1 MMLSQHGQWSG
12 RERMR
17 PDPRT
22 PNLESR
28 QVGEKGAALVTV
40 LLFVVLVFILI
51 TAMLSV
57 TGNEVVIAG
66 LQRDGVRATE
76 LAQAGIQE
84 AVTRIMAGRP
94 YMVFT
99 SSLAPAC
106 PASPQCVSVRII
118 NQYNG
123 DGSAYLEIQ
132 ADATVGRSTRRLSR
146 LVLSQAIS
154 YPPDITFAASVT
166 ETGSAAITCGDA
178 YARTFLQYKD
188 YPTNS
193 ACPTKPQPVTNAG
206 WRVSKVSPGP
216 VTACYRAR
224 PWMPGQGTD
233 CALANAGS
241 GGKSTDNN
249 QNVQA
254 WYPSMRLGASQTSSV
269 GQDILGF
276 QANAAPANSC
286 LPTNPAYN
294 ATLPG
299 GAILQNELSGSG
311 VPMYGYDTDT
321 PPMLTKPSGQPV
333 ASQASGSGNLN
344 GTYTFVVTYWTASGE
359 SYASDASLP
368 ISVTNKNINL
378 SSIPIGPAGT
388 VARGIYAFKS
398 AGQPGARLSSSY
410 RLAGVIPNNT
420 ATTFTV
426 DVDLLPNVSGGPTL
440 PTWTTPLPTTNVSQ
454 LDPDLFPCGLPYKWV
469 PMDYPTLTDENGAPL
484 SGGDVAGR
492 RWFKTIVFEQ
502 WLKNYWWFDES
513 QLTFTKRGNGHGT
526 QPCVDDICV
535 KVNVTD
541 SSPSVQPDLLQYP
554 QFGAVPPFPDF
565 STFTS
570 NYDCKISGGGVLN
583 SLPVP
588 CTKPDGSASTTDLG
602 CQNPPM
608 TGCTTNSKVIEMDG
622 NWTINGNI
630 GGHGTIIVNG
640 DLVVNGTFTYWGTI
654 VVNGTLQAGT
664 GNVNV
669 YGGLVAQDTLKLIGN
684 ITVQG
689 GTTVGGTPPSGPAN
703 VIGKAWWQR

>member
-1 MMLSQHGQWSG
+1 MFGSRISDPGSRI
-12 RERMR
+12 RER
-17 PDPRT
+17 
-22 PNLESR
+22 
-28 QVGEKGAALVTV
+28 GAALVTV

-84 AVTRIMAGRP
+84 AVTRVMAGRP

-99 SSLAPAC
+99 SALAPAC
-106 PASPQCVSVRII
+106 PASPQCVTIRVV

-123 DGSAYLEIQ
+123 DGAAYLEIQ
-132 ADATVGRSTRRLSR
+132 ADATVGRSTRRLSA

-193 ACPTKPQPVTNAG
+193 ACPSKPPPVTNAG
-206 WRVSKVSPGP
+206 YRVSAVAPNLVNP
-216 VTACYRAR
+216 CYKAR
-224 PWMPGQGTD
+224 PWMQGSGTG
-233 CALANAGS
+233 CALENANATAN
-241 GGKSTDNN
+241 KSSDNN
-249 QNVQA
+249 QHVQS
-254 WYPSMRLGASQTSSV
+254 WYPGIRLGASASSSV
-269 GQDILGF
+269 GLDILGF
-276 QANAAPANSC
+276 RANAVPANSC

-299 GAILQNELSGSG
+299 GAILQNELPGGG
-311 VPMYGYDTDT
+311 VNMYGYDTDT
-321 PPMLTKPSGQPV
+321 PPLLTAPLGQPT
-333 ASQASGSGNLN
+333 AAPAGGSGALN

-359 SYASDASLP
+359 SYGSLASAP
-368 ISVTNKNINL
+368 ITVTNRNINL
-378 SSIPIGPAGT
+378 STIPLGPGGT

-398 AGQPGARLSSSY
+398 AGQPGATLSTSS

-420 ATTFTV
+420 AGVTFTI
-426 DVDLLPNVSGGPTL
+426 DIDLLPNVTGGPTL
-440 PTWTTPLPTTNVSQ
+440 PTWTTPLPTSSVSQ
-454 LDPDLFPCGLPYKWV
+454 LDPDSFPCGLPYKWV
-469 PMDYPTLTDENGAPL
+469 PMDYPVLVQEDGTTPL
-484 SGGDVAGR
+484 PGGDVAGR

-502 WLKNYWWFDES
+502 WLQNYWWFDES
-513 QLTFTKRGNGHGT
+513 QLTFTKRGNGQGT
-526 QPCVDDICV
+526 QACVDNICV
-535 KVNVTD
+535 KAVATD
-541 SSPSVQPDLLQYP
+541 PSPTVQPDLIQYP

-583 SLPVP
+583 TLPVP

-608 TGCTTNSKVIEMDG
+608 TGCTTNSKVIELDG
-622 NWTINGNI
+622 NWTINGTI
-630 GGHGTIIVNG
+630 GGHGTLIVNG
-640 DLVVNGTFTYWGTI
+640 DLVVNGTFNYWGTI

-669 YGGLVAQDTLKLIGN
+669 YGGLVAHDTLKLIGN

-689 GTTVGGTPPSGPAN
+689 GTTVGGTPPSGAAN